1 MNAPAIHLI
10 TLRATQVV
18 VVVPVNSHEK
28 ISVIDVM
35 TARSEEA
42 GMNHLRPAEM
52 LAGVLTRVDTIDTK
66 TELSATSLA
75 FRGVILLR
83 QTTNLQM
90 RTSALQFVA
99 SQSGGATENSNR
111 NDPKLL
117 PTWRAPLTGVVLNS
131 KSPS

>member
-42 GMNHLRPAEM
+42 GMNHPRPAEVVPGALM
-52 LAGVLTRVDTIDTK
+52 RVDTIDTK
-66 TELSATSLA
+66 TELSATNLA
-75 FRGVILLR
+75 FRGVILHR
-83 QTTNLQM
+83 PTISPQI
-90 RTSALQFVA
+90 RTSELQCEA
-99 SQSGGATENSNR
+99 SR
-111 NDPKLL
+111 
-117 PTWRAPLTGVVLNS
+117 
-131 KSPS
+131 